1 MKSRKGTAS
10 SFMGFVKKE
19 FLHIIRD
26 RRSAAILFG
35 MPIIQ
40 LLLFGYAIRN
50 EINEVKIAVS
60 DLSHDSVT
68 RAIKSKL
75 LSSGTFV
82 LAGEPESPAAIAPL
96 FAGGEIDE
104 AIIFEPG
111 FGVRLERDR
120 RAEIQVITDGSDPN
134 VSRIITGYTT
144 AAVLDYLRESSFPL
158 EGKRGV
164 VAEPLMMFN
173 PSLKSV
179 YLFVPGLMAMILM
192 LVSALMTSISITRE
206 KESGTME
213 VLLVS
218 SLKPVQIILGK
229 VVPYFILSFVN
240 VVSIVAIASVVFD
253 VPCRGSYFLLLM
265 ESLLFIMTALSLGIF
280 ISTMTNSQQVAMMI
294 SLGGLLLPTILLSG
308 FIFPVESMPLP
319 LQVISNIIPARWY
332 LEIVRAIMLKGAG
345 ISILWQ
351 ETLVLGVMIAV
362 LVVASVRKFK
372 ERLQ

>member
-1 MKSRKGTAS
+1 MKKRKGTAS

-19 FLHIIRD
+19 FLHIFRD

-68 RAIKSKL
+68 RGITNTL

-82 LAGEPESPAAIAPL
+82 LAGEPESPAAIARL
-96 FAGGEIDE
+96 FAGGGIDE
-104 AIIFEPG
+104 AIVFEPG

-120 RAEIQVITDGSDPN
+120 KAELQVITDGSDPN

-144 AAVLDYLRESSFPL
+144 AAVLDYLRQSSRPL
-158 EGKRGV
+158 EGERGV

-218 SLKPVQIILGK
+218 SLRPVQIILGK

-240 VVSIVAIASVVFD
+240 VVSIVAIASVVFG
-253 VPCRGSYFLLLM
+253 VPCRGSYLLLLM

-351 ETLVLGVMIAV
+351 ETLVLVVMTGV
-362 LVVASVRKFK
+362 LVAASVRKFK

>member
-1 MKSRKGTAS
+1 MKNRKGTAS
-10 SFMGFVKKE
+10 SFRGFVKKE
-19 FLHIIRD
+19 FLHIFRD

-82 LAGEPESPAAIAPL
+82 LAGEPESPAAIARL

-144 AAVLDYLRESSFPL
+144 AAVLDYLRQSSFPL

-240 VVSIVAIASVVFD
+240 VVSIVAIASVVFG

-351 ETLVLGVMIAV
+351 ETLVLVVMTGV
-362 LVVASVRKFK
+362 LVAASVRKFK